1 MAFLHW
7 ASFTLDFVDFDI
19 IKFSVVA
26 EIRKLEASVK
36 AGAVIPYLTQQ
47 FSKGLKFSPNSVTKY
62 SLLYY
67 FS

>member
-1 MAFLHW
+1 MAFLYW

-36 AGAVIPYLTQQ
+36 PGCYYTLFDPTVL
-47 FSKGLKFSPNSVTKY
+47 KGFKILP
-62 SLLYY
+62 
-67 FS
+67 